1 MTYIIPNPILKEK
14 YASETR
20 KFLLAENVVQSIL
33 EFNDVNVFESV
44 ARRTSVIVMVKEKC
58 NEYEVD
64 IFSNQKNTR
73 KNIHS
78 AGKQSQ

>member
-44 ARRTSVIVMVKEKC
+44 ARRTSVIVMVKK
-58 NEYEVD
+58 NVTNTEVD
-64 IFSNQKNTR
+64 IFSNQKYT
-73 KNIHS
+73 KKYPFS
-78 AGKQSQ
+78 W